1 MKSIP
6 IKIFTFLILFILNC
20 QNGENKMNIEWPN
33 LSNYKAISGRIATE
47 KDIDDGIAVFSLKLD
62 GKYVG
67 KPMDIDIPQ
76 YAIHID
82 NETKEE
88 TPCVVIQAEISE
100 LDELIGC
107 VNIKDNS
114 HLVGMKNEFNLLGTK
129 RPK

>member
-1 MKSIP
+1 
-6 IKIFTFLILFILNC
+6 
-20 QNGENKMNIEWPN
+20 
-33 LSNYKAISGRIATE
+33 
-47 KDIDDGIAVFSLKLD
+47 
-62 GKYVG
+62 
-67 KPMDIDIPQ
+67 MDIDIPQ